1 MAKRLYIGNL
11 SYGVTEKQLRELFS
25 QAGEIASVDV
35 ITDKYTGQG
44 KGFAFVEMA
53 TDTAT
58 EDAINRFNGY
68 SLDEREIA
76 VNEARPRADRPGGGP
91 RRY

>member
-1 MAKRLYIGNL
+1 MTKRLYVGNL
-11 SYGVTEKQLRELFS
+11 SYETTEQKLRDLFS

-35 ITDKYTGQG
+35 ITDKYTGKG

-53 TDTAT
+53 NDTAT
-58 EDAINRFNGY
+58 EEALNRLNGHE
-68 SLDEREIA
+68 LDDRALI
-76 VNEARPRADRPGGGP
+76 VNEARAREERSDGGS